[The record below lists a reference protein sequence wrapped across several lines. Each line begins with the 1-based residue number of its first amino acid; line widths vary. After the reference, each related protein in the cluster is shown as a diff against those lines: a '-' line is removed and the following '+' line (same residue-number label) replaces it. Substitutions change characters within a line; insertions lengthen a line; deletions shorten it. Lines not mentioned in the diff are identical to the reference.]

1 LATAELG
8 AATRSAPPTTQVPT
22 RQRGL
27 WADAFRR
34 IRRDRPTVIALI
46 TLAVFVVLAVGA
58 DVLANGFFGY
68 SFTRQDLLSSYEP
81 PDVRHPAFW
90 LGSDNLGRSEVVR
103 LLYGA
108 RISLAVGFGAAFI
121 NLTIGLALGLA
132 AGYFRGWFDDLVQ
145 FVISTLVSIP
155 SLFLLLIVAV
165 LFSPSAFTLVIILGL
180 LSWPTVSLF
189 VRGQT
194 LSLSEREFVTAAR
207 VLGAN
212 HMRLIVQHVLPN
224 VLPLVIVLSAIDV
237 GTLILT
243 ESALSFLGLGIQP
256 PTPSWGNMLTNAAS
270 DLSHGPWLV
279 YGPGAAIFLTVL
291 CLYLIGDGLRD
302 ALDPRLNRLN

>member
-1 LATAELG
+1 LATAEL
-8 AATRSAPPTTQVPT
+8 APAIESPA

-27 WADAFRR
+27 WADALRR
-34 IRRDRPTVIALI
+34 IRRDRATVIAVAILV
-46 TLAVFVVLAVGA
+46 LFVVLAVCA
-58 DVLANGFFGY
+58 DLLADRFFGY
-68 SFTRQDLLSSYEP
+68 SFTRQDLLNSYER
-81 PDVRHPAFW
+81 PDLTHPAFW
-90 LGSDNLGRSEVVR
+90 LGTDNLGRSEVVR

-132 AGYFRGWFDDLVQ
+132 AGYFRGWFDDVVQ

-165 LFSPSAFTLVIILGL
+165 LFSPSALTLVIILGL
-180 LSWPTVSLF
+180 LSWPNVSLF

-194 LSLSEREFVTAAR
+194 LSLGEREFVTAAR

-212 HMRLIVQHVLPN
+212 HLRLVVQHLLPN

-302 ALDPRLNRLN
+302 ALDPRLNRLS

>member
-1 LATAELG
+1 MPLA
-8 AATRSAPPTTQVPT
+8 SQSPT
-22 RQRGL
+22 RQGGL
-27 WADAFRR
+27 WADAIRR
-34 IRRDRPTVIALI
+34 IRRDRPTAIALLI
-46 TLAVFVVLAVGA
+46 LVLFVVLAAGA
-58 DVLANGFFGY
+58 DLLANAFFGY
-68 SFTRQDLLSSYEP
+68 TFTRQDLLSSYER
-81 PDVRHPAFW
+81 PDLTHPAFW
-90 LGSDNLGRSEVVR
+90 LGTDNLGRSEVVR

-165 LFSPSAFTLVIILGL
+165 LFSPSALTLVIILGL

-194 LSLSEREFVTAAR
+194 LSLGEREFVTAAR

-212 HMRLIVQHVLPN
+212 HLRLIVQHLLPN

-256 PTPSWGNMLTNAAS
+256 PTPSWGNMLSNAAS

-302 ALDPRLNRLN
+302 ALDPRLNRPS